1 MNELQGFM
9 LAISFGA
16 VVGTFIGNVI
26 SIIMLTISDH
36 KDKKHRQ

>member
-1 MNELQGFM
+1 MNEFQEFM
-9 LAISFGA
+9 LAVCFGA

-26 SIIMLTISDH
+26 SIIMLTISEH

>member
-1 MNELQGFM
+1 MTEFQGFM
-9 LAISFGA
+9 FAVCFGA

-26 SIIMLTISDH
+26 SIIMLTISDC